1 MGLLG
6 YGFAIN
12 QSALQCSMRRGAMTS
27 VDEPSGLGG
36 EMPPVRFNTSLLLQL
51 IDHLD
56 AMVAYWNQDR
66 VCVIA
71 NAAYREWF
79 GRTADEVIGM
89 TMQQLLGPLYEKNA
103 PYIDAAFAGE
113 KQVFEREIPLPNGKG
128 SRHSLATYTPHIVD
142 GRVPGIF
149 VHVADVTQL
158 KRLELQLQ
166 RAKERAES
174 LAAHDVLTGLPNRL
188 LLQETVDREIA
199 IAERTR
205 RMLGI
210 LVIDCDKFKGVND
223 RFGHAVG
230 DRYLTE
236 LAGRLRAALRQGDV
250 LFRVGGDE
258 FVAVL
263 PGLDSMTAVEMLL
276 SRLVIAVFTP
286 VRLEG
291 PGESPTVSIGAALYP
306 KHGRSLSELL
316 EVADRALYDAK
327 SRGGN
332 RYWLPEEF

>member
-1 MGLLG
+1 
-6 YGFAIN
+6 
-12 QSALQCSMRRGAMTS
+12 MTS
-27 VDEPSGLGG
+27 VGELSGTVGG
-36 EMPPVRFNTSLLLQL
+36 TPAVQFETSLLSEL

-79 GRTADEVIGM
+79 GKIKEEVVGM
-89 TMQQLLGPLYEKNA
+89 TMQQLLGPLYEKNV

-113 KQVFEREIPLPNGKG
+113 KQIFEREIPLPSGEG

-142 GRVPGIF
+142 GRVRGIF

-166 RAKERAES
+166 LAKERAES
-174 LAAHDVLTGLPNRL
+174 RAAHDVLTGLPNRL

-210 LVIDCDKFKGVND
+210 LVIDFDNFKGVND
-223 RFGHAVG
+223 RFGHATG
-230 DRYLTE
+230 DLYLVE
-236 LAGRLRAALRQGDV
+236 VAARLRVALRHGDV

-258 FVAVL
+258 FLAVL
-263 PGLDSMTAVEMLL
+263 PGLDSMTAVEVLV
-276 SRLVIAVFTP
+276 SRLIAAVDAP
-286 VRLEG
+286 LRVDG
-291 PGESPTVSIGAALYP
+291 HVESPTVSIGAALYP
-306 KHGRSLSELL
+306 QHGRSLSELL
-316 EVADRALYDAK
+316 AVADLALYNAK
-327 SRGGN
+327 AHGGN
-332 RYWLPEEF
+332 QYWLPRGAP

>member
-1 MGLLG
+1 MGEPATTSVSELLG
-6 YGFAIN
+6 AEGRP
-12 QSALQCSMRRGAMTS
+12 L
-27 VDEPSGLGG
+27 
-36 EMPPVRFNTSLLLQL
+36 PVRFETRLLSEL

-79 GRTADEVIGM
+79 GKTADEVVGM

-103 PYIDAAFAGE
+103 PYIDAAFNGE
-113 KQVFEREIPLPNGKG
+113 KQVFEREIPLPTGKG

-142 GRVPGIF
+142 GRVLGIF

-166 RAKERAES
+166 QAKEHAES

-199 IAERTR
+199 MAERAR
-205 RMLGI
+205 CMLGI
-210 LVIDCDKFKGVND
+210 LLIDLDNFKAVND
-223 RFGHAVG
+223 RFGHAAG
-230 DRYLTE
+230 DLCLVE
-236 LAGRLRAALRQGDV
+236 VAARLRAALREGDI

-263 PGLDSMTAVEMLL
+263 PGLETMPAVKALL
-276 SRLVIAVFTP
+276 SRLITAVHRP
-286 VRLEG
+286 V
-291 PGESPTVSIGAALYP
+291 PVDSHIESSTVSIGAALYP
-306 KHGRSLSELL
+306 QHGRSLSELQA
-316 EVADRALYDAK
+316 VADRALYEAK
-327 SRGGN
+327 SHGRN
-332 RYWLPEEF
+332 QYWLASP